1 MLIRYRSGEA
11 PASKSQQDLP
21 VAELQWAKVN
31 KICLRRN
38 SSGQKLARFA
48 RGGVPPNKSWP
59 DLSVGELKLLKSRNI

>member
-48 RGGVPPNKSWP
+48 RGGVPPNKC
-59 DLSVGELKLLKSRNI
+59 